1 MEAWGDCF
9 EVVTGDAG
17 LAAAENATL
26 VRALGKHYLIG
37 LKGNQPTLHG
47 HEVETLADKRC
58 APQARTAERVHGLTL
73 VREVWTHALSSGEV
87 DFPGARLLLCVRQ
100 THPKDDDTQSV
111 EWRYFVTSLSTGDLS
126 FHHLLSLVRLHWVI
140 ENRHHWTL
148 DLVLEE
154 DDRQPCLHSRTAL
167 EVTAWLRVLAYNLIS
182 SWRAALPS
190 RTGCQWPGRAPARCC
205 ATRSSTAARSCPC
218 PHSHEGLARPPPLF
232 SNTPR
237 AQHGRPAERRSPAR
251 RAPPLRSPCSHNG

>member
-1 MEAWGDCF
+1 MVEAWGDCF

-17 LAAAENATL
+17 LAAAENAAL
-26 VRALGKHYLIG
+26 VRALGKHSLLG
-37 LKGNQPTLHG
+37 LKGNPPTLHG
-47 HEVETLADKRC
+47 YAVEALADKRC
-58 APQARTAERVHGLTL
+58 APRARTAERVHGLTR

-87 DFPGARLLLCVRQ
+87 EFPGARLLLCVRQ
-100 THPKDDDTQSV
+100 THLRDDGSQSV
-111 EWRYFVTSLSTGDLS
+111 EWRYFVTSLSTVDLS

-182 SWRAALPS
+182 SWRAALPLKDHLPVAWA
-190 RTGCQWPGRAPARCC
+190 RACEVLRDALVHGRAQVPLP
-205 ATRSSTAARSCPC
+205 T
-218 PHSHEGLARPPPLF
+218 LA
-232 SNTPR
+232 
-237 AQHGRPAERRSPAR
+237 
-251 RAPPLRSPCSHNG
+251 